1 MSLVRVLW
9 VFTLVRHV
17 ITDLSPSAC
26 TKLELDH
33 LRKKRVEAVRGQIL
47 SKLRLSSP
55 PDGLVPNEVPLQFQT
70 LFNSTKKLVEELSK
84 ERRDNCG
91 HANPEDDYYAK
102 EVIKI
107 TMIDEP
113 TDHSALEV
121 YCACWHLIVSLVA
134 GGLHGCPND
143 NARFFLFNVTTLERN
158 ASSLFRAKFRL
169 LREPNSG
176 ARQGEQRIEL
186 YQVCSSSEKGVS
198 SGRYI
203 DGKNVQTKGAA
214 EWITFDVTDT
224 VRDWLIHPENNLGLE
239 IGLHRPC
246 RSYSPNGDNINREDE
261 ILEVNFKG
269 NDSRQEKRRGDL
281 GRLKK
286 QRDDSLPHLI
296 LMMLPHHHS
305 AAKLNHRR
313 KRTLDTN
320 YCFSN
325 YEENC
330 CVRSLY
336 IDFRR
341 DLDWRWIHEPKGY
354 FANYCSGPCPYMQS
368 SDATHSTLLSLYQ
381 TLNPDASIS
390 PCCVPQEMEPL
401 TILYYSG
408 RNPKVEHLSN
418 MIVKSCRCS

>member
-1 MSLVRVLW
+1 MHLAQVLW
-9 VFTLVRHV
+9 VFTLIRHA

-33 LRKKRVEAVRGQIL
+33 LRRKRVEAVRGQIL

-55 PDGLVPNEVPLQFQT
+55 PDGHVANEVPPQFQA
-70 LFNSTKKLVEELSK
+70 LFNSTKKLLEELNK
-84 ERRDNCG
+84 ERRHNCG
-91 HANPEDDYYAK
+91 IANPEDEYYAK
-102 EVIKI
+102 EVLKI
-107 TMIDEP
+107 NMMDEP
-113 TDHSALEV
+113 PENSGAHD
-121 YCACWHLIVSLVA
+121 CAKESSRL
-134 GGLHGCPND
+134 
-143 NARFFLFNVTTLERN
+143 FFFNVTSLERN

-169 LREPNSG
+169 LREPNSR
-176 ARQGEQRIEL
+176 ARQSEQRIEL
-186 YQVCSSSEKGVS
+186 YQRRKGEQGVS
-198 SGRYI
+198 NRRYI
-203 DGKNVQTKGAA
+203 DGKNVQTKGAV

-224 VRDWLIHPENNLGLE
+224 IREWLTHPENNLGLE
-239 IGLHRPC
+239 IGVHCPC
-246 RSYSPNGDNINREDE
+246 QSFNPNGDAINNEDD
-261 ILEVNFKG
+261 ILEVKFKG
-269 NDSRQEKRRGDL
+269 VVDQEERKRGDL
-281 GRLKK
+281 GRLKR
-286 QRDDSLPHLI
+286 QREDSLPHLI
-296 LMMLPHHHS
+296 LMMLPAHHS
-305 AAKLNHRR
+305 STRSNHRR

-354 FANYCSGPCPYMQS
+354 YANYCSGPCPYMQS

-401 TILYYSG
+401 TILYFSG